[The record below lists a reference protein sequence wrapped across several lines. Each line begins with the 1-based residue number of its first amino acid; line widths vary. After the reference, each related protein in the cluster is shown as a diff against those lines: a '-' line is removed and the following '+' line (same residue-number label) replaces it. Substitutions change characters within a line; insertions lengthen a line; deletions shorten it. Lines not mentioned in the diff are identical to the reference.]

1 MIVVNIAFIFKQKT
15 AYEMRISDWSSDVSS
30 SDLSGCP
37 KTNAGRRHWMRDYG
51 GARLGTARFQ
61 RFALARGAKKRFARC
76 RCEQGR
82 PRRAAHET
90 REQRGVQGFRD
101 LDVGGHIVARVSG
114 RSEERRVG
122 QEGVRRCRYR

>member
-1 MIVVNIAFIFKQKT
+1 
-15 AYEMRISDWSSDVSS
+15 
-30 SDLSGCP
+30 
-37 KTNAGRRHWMRDYG
+37 MRDYG

-101 LDVGGHIVARVSG
+101 LDVGGHIVARV
-114 RSEERRVG
+114 RSEEHTSEIQSLMRISYAVFCLKKKIARTH
-122 QEGVRRCRYR
+122 YSLTLM